1 MLFFNLL
8 LFKYLCC
15 FCIGFDIEKLV
26 IYFNLIKYF
35 VNYIVDNCVF
45 VYCYVYFFFVLCL
58 MLEMY
63 LFLICY
69 INNIVCYNE
78 GVSCVNVNVY
88 FGKILLLWYVNVI
101 RFFKDVFY

>member
-1 MLFFNLL
+1 
-8 LFKYLCC
+8 
-15 FCIGFDIEKLV
+15 
-26 IYFNLIKYF
+26 
-35 VNYIVDNCVF
+35 
-45 VYCYVYFFFVLCL
+45 